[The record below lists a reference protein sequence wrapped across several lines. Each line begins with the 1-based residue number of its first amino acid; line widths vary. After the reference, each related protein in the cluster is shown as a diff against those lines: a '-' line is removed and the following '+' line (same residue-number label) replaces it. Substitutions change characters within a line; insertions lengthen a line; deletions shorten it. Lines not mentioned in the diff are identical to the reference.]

1 MHFSGDI
8 ASMGMAPRL
17 GSPLLTRWL
26 LFAALKETYSE
37 CPSALDDAM
46 AMVLEDL
53 NFACHTG
60 VTVNLFG
67 QSRRLRFVA
76 VSVKGDWP
84 FLIEAAHLERH
95 FRRAPKRERS
105 DMCSNLG
112 VCHLCLGGYQGIPYE
127 DFAEVPQWE
136 QTMQSAAAMV
146 PWHSNHHGIRCPAF
160 LISDLG
166 HSGLI
171 FSTIFILATGAISWA
186 LHSWFWRHF
195 RKGLVLKPVS
205 SPCPTAGWHSAA
217 EEVYLGC
224 MHFLIILINPCF
236 FGRWVSHIF
245 FLQPKTRQ
253 IGAALFAETLSWV
266 GGLHGGPWLAGG
278 KWQKGAT
285 TTLLMESWLQWP
297 KIPNLAH
304 TVFILI
310 KST

>member
-1 MHFSGDI
+1 MICSDIRYNPFNVHFSGDV

-146 PWHSNHHGIRCPAF
+146 PWHSESPWHSLPSLPYFRPWTFRPDIFHNFH
-160 LISDLG
+160 LG
-166 HSGLI
+166 HGRYFVSSALVV
-171 FSTIFILATGAISWA
+171 LAAFQEGTSVETRFQS
-186 LHSWFWRHF
+186 LSHSWVAFCRRRGVPW
-195 RKGLVLKPVS
+195 
-205 SPCPTAGWHSAA
+205 
-217 EEVYLGC
+217 
-224 MHFLIILINPCF
+224 MHAF
-236 FGRWVSHIF
+236 SHY
-245 FLQPKTRQ
+245 PD
-253 IGAALFAETLSWV
+253 
-266 GGLHGGPWLAGG
+266 
-278 KWQKGAT
+278 
-285 TTLLMESWLQWP
+285 
-297 KIPNLAH
+297 
-304 TVFILI
+304 
-310 KST
+310 